1 MEKEK
6 ISRFDLEAAFKALD
20 EIDIPKVR
28 GIRPNRMD
36 LREAV
41 VRADRTSALIEDYY
55 DLNDPEDVQDASDDR
70 AAEIAKAKLARIEK
84 IVDLDAESEDEIQ
97 PSYVGK
103 TIIQCPQCMTLFYK
117 DPADIEPSEDDPSIV
132 NVAEICQHC
141 GNDSGYTLIG
151 KVAEETPE
159 EAAAEA
165 PVEEPAESEEES
177 SEEVPEEETKEEN
190 TEENSEEEL
199 NLEPIEIPEEESE
212 EKEETKESLNA
223 SEFQKD
229 SAKKSELASE
239 NTSKNLTL
247 NEAIFG
253 KAPTEWDVFEYFL
266 KEWTDCE
273 VDRSD
278 LEDAFKKGLN
288 GENLGDYLSTF
299 YVGDEA
305 DYIDSIY
312 KAGKNIFK
320 NGLAAEIKDIKDCYE
335 SLTEDSELDKLNAN
349 LLDRSILDN
358 LVSTL
363 DQAAKTKQNV
373 LITKYPLRKS
383 VVATIYDWAATS
395 DYKLVTISATDPL
408 LQDMLIGKNLEL
420 ADKINKSNRAVLAIT
435 NYEGLDSKTRA
446 ALFNVISQKK
456 LLDGTELP
464 NLGFSIIMVPEQ
476 EKTVD
481 FSASEASRFAF
492 KLDLSK
498 KDESLTERVSTYA
511 KRPTYKYKVYGTD
524 NNANVLE
531 EVEGEFKVDEVKKIK
546 ADMKAV
552 MDKNPAVEHVFA
564 EKIDE
569 KGKEIPLDHL
579 TISRHGIDYY
589 ALDDEDVDEAFDEDA
604 VEPDAAEVEEG
615 LGSAVTGV
623 VDGIASGIKSLFA
636 SNEAEKEDN
645 KTPIVEAESNFGTLS
660 KTDIDKLFNSKE
672 FKTPISAS
680 ETDAY
685 LAQESLNSKK
695 AKYYEDLEFDEKSFN
710 KAITE
715 ALHTKDSFEATSCY
729 ISPDGKKIIV
739 EGFVT
744 NNTTCVS
751 KKTTFKFKFYDKQKV
766 FYGLNENF
774 KHLLALKVKLANNNL
789 LTESIK

>member
-177 SEEVPEEETKEEN
+177 SEEAPEEETKEEN

-212 EKEETKESLNA
+212 EKEEKKESLNA
-223 SEFQKD
+223 SELQKD

-247 NEAIFG
+247 N
-253 KAPTEWDVFEYFL
+253 
-266 KEWTDCE
+266 
-273 VDRSD
+273 
-278 LEDAFKKGLN
+278 
-288 GENLGDYLSTF
+288 
-299 YVGDEA
+299 
-305 DYIDSIY
+305 
-312 KAGKNIFK
+312 
-320 NGLAAEIKDIKDCYE
+320 
-335 SLTEDSELDKLNAN
+335 EDSELDKLNAN

-363 DQAAKTKQNV
+363 DQAAKTSQNV
-373 LITKYPLRKS
+373 LITKYPLKKS

-395 DYKLVTISATDPL
+395 NYKLVTISATDPL

-569 KGKEIPLDHL
+569 NGKEIPLDHL

-636 SNEAEKEDN
+636 SDEAEKEDK

>member
-177 SEEVPEEETKEEN
+177 SEEAPEEETKEEN

-212 EKEETKESLNA
+212 EKEEKKESLNA
-223 SEFQKD
+223 SELQKD

-247 NEAIFG
+247 N
-253 KAPTEWDVFEYFL
+253 
-266 KEWTDCE
+266 
-273 VDRSD
+273 
-278 LEDAFKKGLN
+278 
-288 GENLGDYLSTF
+288 
-299 YVGDEA
+299 
-305 DYIDSIY
+305 
-312 KAGKNIFK
+312 
-320 NGLAAEIKDIKDCYE
+320 
-335 SLTEDSELDKLNAN
+335 EDSELDKLNAN

-498 KDESLTERVSTYA
+498 KDESLTEGIFGAKAPKLEAPANAPYTPQELFNALKKKYKLRDFEIKTTPNKLGYDMYITTPKMNYQLGVRFNEEKTLGAALKYIDQTINESLTERVSTYT
-511 KRPTYKYKVYGTD
+511 KRPVYKYKVYGTD

-569 KGKEIPLDHL
+569 NGKEIPLDHL

-744 NNTTCVS
+744 DNATCVS

>member
-117 DPADIEPSEDDPSIV
+117 DPTDIEPSEDDPSIV

-247 NEAIFG
+247 NENVLSPDDI
-253 KAPTEWDVFEYFL
+253 KTEWDVFEYYINN
-266 KEWTDCE
+266 WTDCE
-273 VDRSD
+273 VDTSD
-278 LEDAFKKGLN
+278 LEDAFERGLN
-288 GENLGDYLSTF
+288 GKKLGAYLERTYSGDELDYVESMYNLGKDIRK
-299 YVGDEA
+299 D
-305 DYIDSIY
+305 
-312 KAGKNIFK
+312 
-320 NGLAAEIKDIKDCYE
+320 GLAAAIEDVKDGFVE
-335 SLTEDSELDKLNAN
+335 SLNNSKLQKDSAKNSELATKNASEN
-349 LLDRSILDN
+349 
-358 LVSTL
+358 STL
-363 DQAAKTKQNV
+363 N
-373 LITKYPLRKS
+373 
-383 VVATIYDWAATS
+383 
-395 DYKLVTISATDPL
+395 
-408 LQDMLIGKNLEL
+408 
-420 ADKINKSNRAVLAIT
+420 
-435 NYEGLDSKTRA
+435 
-446 ALFNVISQKK
+446 
-456 LLDGTELP
+456 
-464 NLGFSIIMVPEQ
+464 
-476 EKTVD
+476 
-481 FSASEASRFAF
+481 
-492 KLDLSK
+492 
-498 KDESLTERVSTYA
+498 ERVSTYT
-511 KRPTYKYKVYGTD
+511 KRPAYKYKVYGTD

>member
-247 NEAIFG
+247 NE
-253 KAPTEWDVFEYFL
+253 
-266 KEWTDCE
+266 
-273 VDRSD
+273 
-278 LEDAFKKGLN
+278 
-288 GENLGDYLSTF
+288 
-299 YVGDEA
+299 
-305 DYIDSIY
+305 
-312 KAGKNIFK
+312 
-320 NGLAAEIKDIKDCYE
+320 
-335 SLTEDSELDKLNAN
+335 DSELDKLNAN

-383 VVATIYDWAATS
+383 VVATIYD
-395 DYKLVTISATDPL
+395 
-408 LQDMLIGKNLEL
+408 
-420 ADKINKSNRAVLAIT
+420 
-435 NYEGLDSKTRA
+435 
-446 ALFNVISQKK
+446 
-456 LLDGTELP
+456 
-464 NLGFSIIMVPEQ
+464 
-476 EKTVD
+476 
-481 FSASEASRFAF
+481 
-492 KLDLSK
+492 
-498 KDESLTERVSTYA
+498 
-511 KRPTYKYKVYGTD
+511 
-524 NNANVLE
+524 
-531 EVEGEFKVDEVKKIK
+531 
-546 ADMKAV
+546 
-552 MDKNPAVEHVFA
+552 
-564 EKIDE
+564 
-569 KGKEIPLDHL
+569 
-579 TISRHGIDYY
+579 
-589 ALDDEDVDEAFDEDA
+589 
-604 VEPDAAEVEEG
+604 
-615 LGSAVTGV
+615 
-623 VDGIASGIKSLFA
+623 
-636 SNEAEKEDN
+636 
-645 KTPIVEAESNFGTLS
+645 
-660 KTDIDKLFNSKE
+660 
-672 FKTPISAS
+672 
-680 ETDAY
+680 
-685 LAQESLNSKK
+685 
-695 AKYYEDLEFDEKSFN
+695 
-710 KAITE
+710 
-715 ALHTKDSFEATSCY
+715 
-729 ISPDGKKIIV
+729 
-739 EGFVT
+739 
-744 NNTTCVS
+744 
-751 KKTTFKFKFYDKQKV
+751 
-766 FYGLNENF
+766 
-774 KHLLALKVKLANNNL
+774 
-789 LTESIK
+789 